1 MGKLGRTLI
10 AGAFTL
16 GVATPA
22 LADRLPLPAEA
33 PASYRAE
40 CGSCHL
46 AFPPQLLAAPDWQRL
61 LAGLDRH
68 FGSDASVDQPIREE
82 ITRFLVRYAGSGS
95 RLGNAGDPPRLTRT
109 VRFVRKHDEVPRQ
122 LWSDP
127 RVKSAANCEACH
139 RGASDGRYS
148 EHDLALPELRGHERR
163 ER

>member
-1 MGKLGRTLI
+1 MDNMTRTLA
-10 AGAFTL
+10 AGAL
-16 GVATPA
+16 ALAVATPA
-22 LADRLPLPAEA
+22 LADRLPLPADA

-61 LAGLDRH
+61 MTGLDRH
-68 FGSDASVDQPIREE
+68 FGTDASVDGPARED
-82 ITRFLVRYAGSGS
+82 IARFLARYAGSGS

-109 VRFVRKHDEVPRQ
+109 ARFLRKHDEVPRA

-139 RGASDGRYS
+139 RGAAAGRYS
-148 EHDLALPELRGHERR
+148 EHDLALPELQGHERR